1 MSWLVTWISVA
12 AVQQN
17 VQPQLRQI
25 RLRPARAGSANWRSN
40 PLGIANVRAKPKIIA
55 NLTRN

>member
-1 MSWLVTWISVA
+1 VA